1 MIIPFEK
8 EQQINTFLNLN
19 RQENSKSSVTEAEL
33 NAAIQNVANLVR
45 DSYVRKSVSNPNID
59 KVSLSVL
66 FFLFEFSWNINF
78 QWK

>member
-1 MIIPFEK
+1 MIIRIEK

-45 DSYVRKSVSNPNID
+45 DSYVRKSVGNPNID
-59 KVSLSVL
+59 KVSLPLSC
-66 FFLFEFSWNINF
+66 FFCLNS
-78 QWK
+78 